1 MFSTLY
7 VLFSLTNQVRDQDI
21 PVKRNMVRVTVN
33 VEDTNDNAPWFSGT
47 PYVGRV
53 FESATIGSAV
63 LQITAL
69 DKDKGQNAEL
79 TYSIESGD

>member
-1 MFSTLY
+1 M
-7 VLFSLTNQVRDQDI
+7 SLLPNQVRDQDI
-21 PVKRNMVRVTVN
+21 PVMRNMVRVIVN

-53 FESATIGSAV
+53 FESAPVGSAV
-63 LQITAL
+63 LQLTAL

>member
-1 MFSTLY
+1 M
-7 VLFSLTNQVRDQDI
+7 SLLPNQVRDQDI
-21 PVKRNMVRVTVN
+21 PVMRNMVRVIVN

-53 FESATIGSAV
+53 FESATVGSAV
-63 LQITAL
+63 LQLTAL